1 MDQILSKNRRFCT
14 SYDEMWNS
22 LPDDIKNVKTLQ
34 SFKKKTKE
42 YILGKC
48 TLCSLKEVGNLYHY
62 ILVCPEFKIA
72 RMEHINKYY
81 YKQPSKNKFTE
92 LLNVKNCSEI
102 LHLNRFKE
110 RIYKQVLPFD

>member
-1 MDQILSKNRRFCT
+1 MLVRG
-14 SYDEMWNS
+14 S
-22 LPDDIKNVKTLQ
+22 LDHLYHGSHLR

-72 RMEHINKYY
+72 RMEHVNKYY
-81 YKQPSKNKFTE
+81 YKQPNKNKFTE

-110 RIYKQVLPFD
+110 RIYKQVIPFD